1 MTDDTIRTCPECGQQ
16 LRFPK
21 DVGGV
26 LMACPNCGAQ
36 FRSDFKLGN
45 GKRVRRR
52 PKNLLVQIFELPST
66 LLRYLGRWIGM

>member
-1 MTDDTIRTCPECGQQ
+1 MTHNSIKTCPECGQQ

-26 LMACPNCGAQ
+26 LMECPNCGAR
-36 FRSDFKLGN
+36 FKPDFKLG
-45 GKRVRRR
+45 KQVR
-52 PKNLLVQIFELPST
+52 PSSKSVFVQIFELPST

>member
-1 MTDDTIRTCPECGQQ
+1 MTDNTIRTCPECGQQ

-26 LMACPNCGAQ
+26 LMECPNCGAR
-36 FRSDFKLGN
+36 FHSGFKLR
-45 GKRVRRR
+45 KQVRPR
-52 PKNLLVQIFELPST
+52 PKNVFVQIFELPST

>member
-1 MTDDTIRTCPECGQQ
+1 MTDNTIRTCPKCGQQ

-26 LMACPNCGAQ
+26 LMACPNCGTH
-36 FRSDFKLGN
+36 FRSDFKFGN
-45 GKRVRRR
+45 RVSPK
-52 PKNLLVQIFELPST
+52 PKNIFVQIFELPST